1 MVKYIHTMEYYTI
14 FKTVNRPICTNMRR
28 DSGYIE
34 KKENCKKKMF
44 PKEFFKITYTCVHTK
59 KSTTKSCL
67 KDYKPHC

>member
-34 KKENCKKKMF
+34 KKENCKKKNVSQRVF
-44 PKEFFKITYTCVHTK
+44 
-59 KSTTKSCL
+59 
-67 KDYKPHC
+67 